1 MQIDIYSAEN
11 EGQRYQN
18 TLLMGRT
25 LDDLGNLLD
34 DALGLLQRRT
44 LDTSWFCGKVL
55 GKAKEDAGHGQW
67 IPWLSARGISH
78 STAKR
83 LMLLYSAYPQIDQIG
98 LFESVDSALKALA
111 PKPEPKQIEHPE
123 PQPEPKQFEQDK
135 DNPRVWNE
143 VVKPD
148 PATTEP
154 LTAFDTVTGKETEW
168 PEDKQPTAEE
178 QLTAQAQRGTEL
190 EPLKAQDL
198 KKTKVDSTTT
208 KLLNHLLLET
218 MHRNM
223 KYRAEENGCEVLE
236 RLRPD
241 DYVVITARD
250 IWCIANGYPLQG
262 VNGDQAIFQ
271 KGEVIR

>member
-111 PKPEPKQIEHPE
+111 PKPEPKQIDP
-123 PQPEPKQFEQDK
+123 PK
-135 DNPRVWNE
+135 PVST
-143 VVKPD
+143 VSTVPVPAD